1 MFLWICCL
9 VPVRLQS
16 TAAQPSHIFVSAPN
30 IIRAGNIETVLVS
43 VFDTEEVPVTVT
55 LKNGDGSNICP
66 PVLVQV
72 NPDNPQIVS
81 LYVDPENVPQVE
93 TEEDLEVYAK
103 LGVTCSPL
111 NNFQEEKDVLIRY
124 EEGFLFIQTDKPIY
138 TPDQR
143 VNIRLLVLDQY
154 LRPSSEPVQLDV
166 LSPQGV
172 IVHRSAD
179 IQARHGFKTRVF
191 SLPHEPLLGNWSVL
205 AHYGKELK
213 SNRSVQFEVKE
224 YVLPTFEVKLT
235 TPGYI
240 LDGQEAVDITVSA
253 RYVYDILVLGVFYA
267 KVGVLGFDG
276 EIDIKVNKSGQWLEN
291 GLGHFRINMEDL
303 GENWFA
309 ESEGR
314 RLYVE
319 VSVLESASGRSG
331 NVSDISTKFVQS
343 PYQFKLDRTVRWFKK
358 GLPYEVKVDLTY
370 PNGKAASRV
379 RVEMSAK
386 GIINNGQEQV
396 LFGEQRQNRE
406 HLPMLSV
413 TNNRGQVN
421 FRIYVPSD
429 CQSIQIQLQTQD
441 HWLIYA
447 DGANHN
453 ADFQFE
459 VQPYVSPTTSDFLLI
474 RLTQELVTVNS
485 DLYVEALVETN
496 DVAPHLAYYV
506 MTKGRIVHAGLVNS
520 PIDNLHGFRIPVSYD
535 MVPSV
540 RIVAYYINQHG
551 HVIADSLWIEIQ
563 KVCENHVSVSVMG
576 RQSTD
581 VFRPDETI
589 ELIVESFPSTTV
601 GLLAVDKAV
610 SLLRD
615 SNRLTKDKMYQTMDT
630 YDTGSGPG
638 GGRDSP
644 DVFKQAGIVV
654 LSNANLEI
662 DRGEAYGCAT
672 PLNQRR
678 RMSTQEQL
686 ASHRHDDRQY
696 FACSRGQKLLVA
708 DMSCAERSNR
718 FVNLLRRKYQEDG
731 ITDERVEELIAI
743 FMICC
748 RGAEEARN
756 DRWNSGV
763 GNPFDNPDRIEDR
776 PEDVAFRSD
785 FRETWLFEEVEIGD
799 NGFARQQFTIPSS
812 ISAWYISAVGLSE
825 QYAMCVARPLEI
837 LVRKELLIQLHTP
850 YSVIRKEQ
858 VEIVATIFNYSPHD
872 QQVRVFLHTTE
883 KICSEG
889 NPNEYSAEKRIE
901 VTRNN
906 AVNITYVVIGLEVG
920 EHPITV
926 AAVYLGT
933 SDADE
938 KILRVVPEGI
948 ERSFVSSTTLDPT
961 GSLNQQLEEGQQ
973 ERASISDVVVSEVIQ
988 AEESRQYN
996 FFDVRLPSGAV
1007 PGSERCE
1014 VSIIGSVLGPVITAV
1029 IDGLE
1034 SLLALPRGCGEQTM
1048 IYLAPNVYVL
1058 RYLTRVDQST
1068 ESLEAKATHNIE
1080 EGITREMTHRHAD
1093 GSFSIWG
1100 TNPNYPSSTWLT
1112 AFVNKVFCHASEFA
1126 FVDNNV
1132 TCKAIEW
1139 LIDFAQ
1145 RWDGAFVETY
1155 RVHNRE
1161 MTGGVQGDATLT
1173 AFVLISIHECECVT
1187 LTDRIAN
1194 STSRAKAFLEGE
1206 LRNLNRPYAVAI
1218 VTYALALVQSDERHR
1233 ANLRLKSMDTY
1244 DEENGLRYWTADA
1257 SSLSDSSKPYWYR
1270 VRPSAISVETT
1281 GYALLAQLA
1290 LGDVAYS
1297 HSIVKWLSK
1306 QQNYGGGFASTQD
1319 TIIALQALSEYAV
1332 LIDAGEIDMHVFI
1345 EQGDDYRED
1354 FHFTRE
1360 NALVQRH
1367 ATPPVKGTLMV
1378 RSEGRGTGKLNV
1390 KVTYNTISED
1400 VSERPCAFTI
1410 DINAREALAK
1420 DEEDPPE
1427 EPPNAQHCTCCDLQ
1441 NIWSTVGR
1449 LRRQAQRDKGRDALM
1464 LNVRVVVAYMKN
1476 EPTNMAIID
1485 VGIYSGFEPIKEDLE
1500 QIVEDN
1506 DYISRFEIS
1515 QRSVIF
1521 YADFIPTQSQE
1532 PELEIQFN
1540 VKRKHTVGNIKPVA
1554 VKVYDYYNPT
1564 EECVKFYH
1572 PASVDARDSLLDYI
1586 CEGSFCLCAEGDCA
1600 ATDSKPKDELLR
1612 LSCENA
1618 ATYAYQISIMDSQ
1631 NDNSFKVYTATI
1643 TQVLKIANDEV
1654 FGEEVR
1660 QFWVSSS
1667 CSSVRI
1673 KNQESYL
1680 VIGQTVLPYAD
1691 TDGNNSFK
1699 YIIDAATTIELW
1711 PLRNR
1716 KRKRIREQ
1724 FLKMQE
1730 FKEDMLHGN
1739 NNCQ

>member
-9 VPVRLQS
+9 VLVRVQL

-93 TEEDLEVYAK
+93 TEDDLKVYAK
-103 LGVTCSPL
+103 LEVTCPPL
-111 NNFQEEKDVLIRY
+111 NNFQEEKDVLISY
-124 EEGFLFIQTDKPIY
+124 EEGFVFIQTDKPIY

-179 IQARHGFKTRVF
+179 IRARNGFKTRVF
-191 SLPHEPLLGNWSVL
+191 SFPHEPLFGNWSVV
-205 AHYGKELK
+205 AQYGKGLK

-253 RYVYDILVLGVFYA
+253 RYVYDKPVLGVFYA

-276 EIDIKVNKSGQWLEN
+276 EIDIKVKKSGQMLAT

-309 ESEGR
+309 EYEGR
-314 RLYVE
+314 RLYLE
-319 VSVLESASGRSG
+319 VSVLESASGLSE

-343 PYQFKLDRTVRWFKK
+343 PYQFKWDRTVRWFKK

-379 RVEMSAK
+379 NVEVSAT
-386 GIINNGQEQV
+386 GIMNDGQEQV
-396 LFGEQRQNRE
+396 LFGEQRQNEDR
-406 HLPMLSV
+406 PTLST

-429 CQSIQIQLQTQD
+429 CQTIQIQLQTQD
-441 HWLIYA
+441 QRLINA
-447 DGANHN
+447 DGTNNN
-453 ADFQFE
+453 AEFQFV
-459 VQPYVSPTTSDFLLI
+459 VQPYISPTTSDFLLI
-474 RLTQELVTVNS
+474 RLTRELVNVDS
-485 DLYVEALVETN
+485 DLDVEALVETN
-496 DVAPHLAYYV
+496 DVVPHLAYYV
-506 MTKGRIVHAGLVNS
+506 LTKGRIVHAGLVNS
-520 PIDNLHGFRIPVSYD
+520 RIDNLQGFRIPVSYD
-535 MVPSV
+535 MAPSA

-563 KVCENHVSVSVMG
+563 KVCENQVSVSVMG
-576 RQSTD
+576 RRSQD
-581 VFRPDETI
+581 IFRPDETI
-589 ELIVESFPSTTV
+589 ELIVDALPSTTV

-610 SLLRD
+610 YLLRD
-615 SNRLTKDKMYQTMDT
+615 YHRLTKDKMYQTMDT
-630 YDTGSGPG
+630 YDSGCGPG

-644 DVFKQAGIVV
+644 DVFKQAGVVV

-662 DRGEAYGCAT
+662 DRREVYGCAT
-672 PLNQRR
+672 PLNPRR
-678 RMSTQEQL
+678 RRSTQEQL
-686 ASHRHDDRQY
+686 AAHRHDDQQF
-696 FACSRGQKLLVA
+696 FACSRGQKLRNA
-708 DMSCAERSNR
+708 DLSCEERSNR
-718 FVNLLRRKYQEDG
+718 FVNLLRRKYEEDG

-743 FMICC
+743 FMSCC
-748 RGAEEARN
+748 QGAEEARRN
-756 DRWNSGV
+756 DRGRSGV
-763 GNPFDNPDRIEDR
+763 GNPLDNIDFIEDR
-776 PEDVAFRSD
+776 PEDAAVRSD
-785 FRETWLFEEVEIGD
+785 FKETWIFEEVEIGD
-799 NGFARQQFTIPSS
+799 NGFAQQQFTIPSS
-812 ISAWYISAVGLSE
+812 ITTWSVNAVGLSE

-837 LVRKELLIQLHTP
+837 LVRKELFIQLHMP

-858 VEIVATIFNYSPHD
+858 VEIVATIFNYSPQD
-872 QQVRVFLHTTE
+872 QQVRVFLRTTE
-883 KICSEG
+883 KVCSEG
-889 NPNEYSAEKRIE
+889 NPNEYSAEKRIK

-906 AVNITYVVIGLEVG
+906 ASSITYVVIGLEVG

-926 AAVYLGT
+926 AAVYSGT
-933 SDADE
+933 SDAVE

-961 GSLNQQLEEGQQ
+961 GSLNQQLGEGPQA
-973 ERASISDVVVSEVIQ
+973 RARLSDVVVNEVIQ

-1007 PGSERCE
+1007 PDSERCE

-1048 IYLAPNVYVL
+1048 IYMAPNVYVL

-1080 EGITREMTHRHAD
+1080 EGIMREMTHRHAD
-1093 GSFSIWG
+1093 GSFSVWG

-1126 FVDNNV
+1126 FVDNKV

-1139 LIDFAQ
+1139 LIDPDQQ
-1145 RWDGAFVETY
+1145 RDDGAFVETY
-1155 RVHNRE
+1155 RVHHRE

-1187 LTDRIAN
+1187 LTDRIEE
-1194 STSRAKAFLEGE
+1194 STRRAKAFLEGE
-1206 LRNLNRPYAVAI
+1206 LRNLNRPYALAI
-1218 VTYALALVQSDERHR
+1218 VTYALALVQSDERHS
-1233 ANLRLKSMDTY
+1233 ANLLLKSMDTY
-1244 DEENGLRYWTADA
+1244 DEETGLRYWTADA
-1257 SSLSDSSKPYWYR
+1257 SSLSENSKPYWYR

-1290 LGDVAYS
+1290 LGDVTYS

-1319 TIIALQALSEYAV
+1319 TTIALQALSEYAV
-1332 LIDAGEIDMHVFI
+1332 LNDGGEIDMRCFVQ
-1345 EQGDDYRED
+1345 QGDDYRED
-1354 FHFTRE
+1354 FHFTSE

-1367 ATPPVKGTLMV
+1367 ATPPVNGSLEV
-1378 RSEGRGTGKLNV
+1378 RSVGRGTGKLNV

-1400 VSERPCAFTI
+1400 VSERQCAFTI
-1410 DINAREALAK
+1410 EINAREALA
-1420 DEEDPPE
+1420 DNGDGPPRK
-1427 EPPNAQHCTCCDLQ
+1427 PPNAQRGDLHDAR
-1441 NIWSTVGR
+1441 SRVGR
-1449 LRRQAQRDKGRDALM
+1449 LRRQAQRDEGRGALI
-1464 LNVRVVVAYMKN
+1464 LNVRVVVAYIKSV
-1476 EPTNMAIID
+1476 PTNMAIID

-1500 QIVEDN
+1500 QVVEDN

-1540 VKRKHTVGNIKPVA
+1540 VKRRHTVGNIKPVA

-1572 PASVDARDSLLDYI
+1572 PASVDSRDSLLDYI
-1586 CEGSFCLCAEGDCA
+1586 CEGSVCLCAEGDCA

-1618 ATYAYQISIMDSQ
+1618 ATYAYQITIRNSQ
-1631 NDNSFKVYTATI
+1631 NDNGFKVYTATI
-1643 TQVLKIANDEV
+1643 TQVLKTANDEV

-1667 CSSVRI
+1667 CSAVRMQ
-1673 KNQESYL
+1673 NQRSYL

-1691 TDGNNSFK
+1691 TDGNDSFK
-1699 YIIDAATTIELW
+1699 YIIDAATTIEIW
-1711 PLRNR
+1711 PLRN
-1716 KRKRIREQ
+1716 KRRVREQ